1 MASVPMLFEY
11 EAVVMRPEQRQA
23 TGMTMVEVGV
33 FFDGLAALLLQCCPI
48 FCGVRSS
55 ATPTMKWCSMLLSM
69 GRQTSLSP
77 LTCTIFCRHRY
88 SCLSPAEGHPAQ
100 RQPQ

>member
-23 TGMTMVEVGV
+23 TGMTMVEVGA

-55 ATPTMKWCSMLLSM
+55 ATPTMKWYSMPQLM
-69 GRQTSLSP
+69 GEPTPLSP
-77 LTCTIFCRHRY
+77 LTCRIFCRRPGSSNSRSGRLARP
-88 SCLSPAEGHPAQ
+88 SCG
-100 RQPQ
+100 

>member
-1 MASVPMLFEY
+1 MLFEY

-48 FCGVRSS
+48 FCGVRSTPISAERNS
-55 ATPTMKWCSMLLSM
+55 ATIWDET
-69 GRQTSLSP
+69 
-77 LTCTIFCRHRY
+77 
-88 SCLSPAEGHPAQ
+88 AQ
-100 RQPQ
+100 FLPRKSDALRLQG